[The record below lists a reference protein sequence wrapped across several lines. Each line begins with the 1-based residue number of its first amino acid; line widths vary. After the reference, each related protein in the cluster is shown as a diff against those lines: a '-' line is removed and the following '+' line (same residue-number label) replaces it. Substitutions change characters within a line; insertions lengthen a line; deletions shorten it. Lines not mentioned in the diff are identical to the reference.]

1 MMRRI
6 PYTQLDV
13 FTTTP
18 FGGNQLAVFFD
29 ADALFESEM
38 QSIAREMNFSEST
51 FVLPPSDPARA
62 LCRVRIFTPGGE
74 LPFAGH
80 PTIGTTVALVHAGRL
95 TAENGPTTL
104 ELGVGPLTVEP
115 VFTHG
120 ELSFVWMT
128 QPAPTFT
135 LWDGD
140 RAALL
145 AALGLDE
152 AALRD
157 DLPIE
162 RGSAGV
168 PFIYVPLRDR
178 EVLRKAAPGAGLHAA
193 LPGEDPH
200 TGVYLFVAPE
210 IRDGSAPVYARM
222 FAPGMG
228 IVEDAATGAAA
239 GPMGV
244 YLARH
249 GALALGTNGRG
260 GATVVQGVEMGRYSE
275 IAVEFQF
282 DGGAVTSVRVAGAA
296 VVVARGEFILPDRGG
311 VEDLTRGTRA

>member
-1 MMRRI
+1 MRRI

-13 FTTTP
+13 FTTAP

-38 QSIAREMNFSEST
+38 QSIASEMNFSEST
-51 FVLPPSDPARA
+51 FILPPSDPARA

-95 TAENGPTTL
+95 TPENAPATL
-104 ELGVGPLTVEP
+104 ELGIGPLVVEP
-115 VFTHG
+115 VFTNG

-128 QPAPTFT
+128 QPVPVFT
-135 LWDGD
+135 PWGGD

-145 AALGLDE
+145 KALGLDD
-152 AALRD
+152 AVLRS

-168 PFIYVPLRDR
+168 PFVYLPLRDLDALGR
-178 EVLRKAAPGAGLHAA
+178 ATPGVGLRAA
-193 LPGEDPH
+193 LSGEDPH
-200 TGVYLFVAPE
+200 TGVYLFVAPAL
-210 IRDGSAPVYARM
+210 RDGSAPIRARM

-228 IVEDAATGAAA
+228 ILEDPATGAAA

-244 YLARH
+244 YLVRH
-249 GALALGTNGRG
+249 GVQPVAADGLGTVNIL
-260 GATVVQGVEMGRYSE
+260 QGVEMGRPSE
-275 IAVEFQF
+275 ITVEVHASA
-282 DGGAVTSVRVAGAA
+282 GAAAGVRVGGSA
-296 VVVARGEFILPDRGG
+296 VVVATGEFILPDRGDAG
-311 VEDLTRGTRA
+311 DLTRGMRA

>member
-1 MMRRI
+1 MRRF

-13 FTTTP
+13 FTTAP

-29 ADALFESEM
+29 ADALDASEM
-38 QSIAREMNFSEST
+38 QAIAREMNFSEST
-51 FVLPPSDPARA
+51 FILPPSDPARA

-80 PTIGTTVALVHAGRL
+80 PTIGTTAALVHAGRL
-95 TAENGPTTL
+95 TEENRPATL
-104 ELGVGPLTVEP
+104 ELGVGPLKVEP
-115 VFTHG
+115 VFVGG
-120 ELSFVWMT
+120 ELSYIWMT
-128 QPAPTFT
+128 QPVPVFT
-135 LWDGD
+135 PWDGD

-145 AALGLDE
+145 AALGLDDS
-152 AALRD
+152 ALWD

-178 EVLRKAAPGAGLHAA
+178 EALRRATPGAGLRAA
-193 LPGEDPH
+193 LPDEDPH

-210 IRDGSAPVYARM
+210 SPDGPGTAFVRM

-249 GALALGTNGRG
+249 GARTVVDGRCET
-260 GATVVQGVEMGRYSE
+260 AIVQGVEMGRRSDITTE
-275 IAVEFQF
+275 AWF
-282 DGGAVTSVRVAGAA
+282 DEGVVTGVRVAGSA
-296 VVVARGEFILPDRGG
+296 VVVATGEFILPDASVVG
-311 VEDLTRGTRA
+311 DRA